1 MYNNKYIM
9 GLDIGISSVGWGLL
23 ALDEKDNPYK
33 IIDVGSRIFTPGEVE
48 KTGDSRAK
56 ERREKRILPEKY
68 PPKYTKEKATAE
80 AGTAHSGNLRSNH
93 FWHDVM
99 SGTEGQKCNN

>member
-1 MYNNKYIM
+1 MKYNYVL

-23 ALDEKDNPYK
+23 ALDDDGNPYK

-56 ERREKRILPEKY
+56 
-68 PPKYTKEKATAE
+68 
-80 AGTAHSGNLRSNH
+80 
-93 FWHDVM
+93 
-99 SGTEGQKCNN
+99 